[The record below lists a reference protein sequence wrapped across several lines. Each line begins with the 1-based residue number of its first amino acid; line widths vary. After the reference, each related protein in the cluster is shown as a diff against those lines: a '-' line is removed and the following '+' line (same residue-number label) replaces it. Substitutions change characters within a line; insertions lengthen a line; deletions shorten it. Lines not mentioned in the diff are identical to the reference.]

1 MAGPGFVRVTPPA
14 GRLALCRTL
23 ERMELAA
30 RGLPLLTR
38 KGGAFK
44 VSTLPVF
51 MLSFDLRVW
60 FLCAAGLLSS
70 SLA

>member
-1 MAGPGFVRVTPPA
+1 MRVTSPA

-30 RGLPLLTR
+30 QEVTDPEGRGR
-38 KGGAFK
+38 GAFK

-51 MLSFDLRVW
+51 LLSFDLRVW

-70 SLA
+70 SLV